1 MKFNRCM
8 DTNIYP
14 EAIDTQTTIGTMP
27 QNMMGSCCNQVIMC
41 SPIVECPS
49 VRCCHRVI
57 NYEVPHIIPC
67 HTTMVNHHIYHHTY
81 QPSYSYSEEDET
93 SEVYDPKCCQY

>member
-1 MKFNRCM
+1 MNFNNSM
-8 DTNIYP
+8 ETNYYP
-14 EAIDTQTTIGTMP
+14 EATDGKV
-27 QNMMGSCCNQVIMC
+27 NMMGSCCNKDVIMC
-41 SPIVECPS
+41 CPIMECPN

-93 SEVYDPKCCQY
+93 SEIYDPKCC